1 MNKDPITE
9 TFDMMIND
17 TKLYSNNL
25 ERLKELILDDDDYQ
39 IVKDKRGN
47 TVGIFIKKSGYYK
60 LKRAFNITLEIK
72 DYEILKNDN
81 NRITSAWFLVEGK
94 LPNGE
99 VTEAIGGCERSEKNG
114 KTTNDIVATAHTRA
128 NLRAISQLIDFGKVS
143 ADEISSIEEIKP
155 KKVNKP
161 KDKPK
166 KSLKEMIK

>member
-1 MNKDPITE
+1 MTKDTITE
-9 TFDMMIND
+9 AFDMMIND
-17 TKLYSNNL
+17 TKLYSSNL
-25 ERLKELILDDDDYQ
+25 EKLKNSILDDEDYQ
-39 IVKDKRGN
+39 IIEDRRGE
-47 TVGIFIKKSGYYK
+47 TAGVFIKKSGYYK

-99 VTEAIGGCERSEKNG
+99 VTEAIGGCERSEKGG

-143 ADEISSIEEIKP
+143 ADEISSVEEVKP
-155 KKVNKP
+155 KKTSKP
-161 KDKPK
+161 KNKSK
-166 KSLKEMIK
+166 KSLKEVIK